1 MWDRWYGSVGEAAYL
16 QTCQLEFDPQDSHG
30 SGKGKVTP
38 TGCHLIVPVH
48 SGIVHRHKHKHSN
61 TRAHRAKW
69 KKCECFVPISFRKLH
84 LC

>member
-1 MWDRWYGSVGEAAYL
+1 MWDRWHGPVGEATYL

-48 SGIVHRHKHKHSN
+48 SGIVHRHKHSN
-61 TRAHRAKW
+61 MRAHRAKW